1 MKLWQDEL
9 LWRMQ
14 TASNEAILF
23 DVVRDEAQKLGF
35 DHCAYGLQLPLSV
48 TAPKTVMLNSYPASW
63 QKRYMEENYLAID
76 PSVLHGS
83 RSVMPLV
90 WTDNLFSEARNFWED
105 ARAHGLRFGWAQSGT
120 NMQGIRGML
129 TLARCAESLSETELQ
144 KNGYRMVWLTQVV
157 HQCMSTLIAANML
170 PDAMIQLSSREKDV
184 LRWTA
189 DGKTAG
195 EIATIINITERTVNF
210 HISNA
215 MEKLNC
221 INKTAATVKAAL
233 LGLLY

>member
-14 TASNEAILF
+14 TASNEVILF
-23 DVVRDEAQKLGF
+23 DVVLDEAQKLGF

-48 TAPKTVMLNSYPASW
+48 TAPKTVMLNSYSTSW

-90 WTDNLFSEARNFWED
+90 WTDNLFREARNFWED
-105 ARAHGLRFGWAQSGT
+105 ARAHDLRFGWAQSAT
-120 NMQGIRGML
+120 NIQGIRGML
-129 TLARCAESLSETELQ
+129 TLARCAESLSETELK
-144 KNGYRMVWLTQVV
+144 KNAYRMVWLTQAV
-157 HQCMSTLIAANML
+157 HQCMSTLISAKML
-170 PDAMIQLSSREKDV
+170 PHAMIQLSSRERDV

-233 LGLLY
+233 IGLLY

>member
-1 MKLWQDEL
+1 
-9 LWRMQ
+9 
-14 TASNEAILF
+14 
-23 DVVRDEAQKLGF
+23 
-35 DHCAYGLQLPLSV
+35 
-48 TAPKTVMLNSYPASW
+48 
-63 QKRYMEENYLAID
+63 
-76 PSVLHGS
+76 
-83 RSVMPLV
+83 
-90 WTDNLFSEARNFWED
+90 
-105 ARAHGLRFGWAQSGT
+105 
-120 NMQGIRGML
+120 
-129 TLARCAESLSETELQ
+129 
-144 KNGYRMVWLTQVV
+144 MVWLTQVV

>member
-1 MKLWQDEL
+1 
-9 LWRMQ
+9 MQ
-14 TASNEAILF
+14 TAPDEETLF
-23 DVVRDEAQKLGF
+23 NVVRDEAHKLGF
-35 DHCAYGLQLPLSV
+35 DHCAYGLRLPLNVS
-48 TAPKTVMLNSYPASW
+48 APKVVMLNSYSSDW
-63 QKRYMEENYLAID
+63 NKRYVDEGYLEID

-105 ARAHGLRFGWAQSGT
+105 ARSHGLRFGWAQSTT

-129 TLARCAESLSETELQ
+129 TLARCAESISEAELR
-144 KNGYRMVWLTQVV
+144 KNGCQMAWLTQFV
-157 HQCMSTLIAANML
+157 HHFMSKLISTKML
-170 PDAMIQLSSREKDV
+170 PEAMIKLSSREKDV

-195 EIATIINITERTVNF
+195 EIALIICITERTVNF

-215 MEKLNC
+215 MEKLKC
-221 INKTAATVKAAL
+221 SNKTAATVKAAL

>member
-1 MKLWQDEL
+1 MKPWQDEL
-9 LWRMQ
+9 LCQLR
-14 TASNEAILF
+14 TVSSEKTLF
-23 DVVRDEAQKLGF
+23 DAVQDEAQKLGF
-35 DHCAYGLQLPLSV
+35 DHWAYGLRLPLNV
-48 TAPKTVMLNSYPASW
+48 TAPKTVMLNNYPPSW
-63 QKRYMEENYLAID
+63 QKRYVEENYLAID
-76 PSVLHGS
+76 PTVRHGS

-90 WTDNLFSEARNFWED
+90 WTENLFREAPNFWED
-105 ARAHGLRFGWAQSGT
+105 ARTHGLRFGWAQSST

-129 TLARCAESLSETELQ
+129 TLARSAESLSETELK

-157 HQCMSTLIAANML
+157 HQCMSDLISAKML
-170 PDAMIQLSSREKDV
+170 PEAMIQLTSREKDV

-189 DGKTAG
+189 EGKTAW
-195 EIATIINITERTVNF
+195 EIGTIVNITERTVNF
-210 HISNA
+210 HIANA

>member
-1 MKLWQDEL
+1 
-9 LWRMQ
+9 MQ
-14 TASNEAILF
+14 TASDEETLF
-23 DVVRDEAQKLGF
+23 NVVRDEAQKLGF
-35 DHCAYGLQLPLSV
+35 DHCAYGLRLPLNV
-48 TAPKTVMLNSYPASW
+48 TAPKVVMLNSYSADW
-63 QKRYMEENYLAID
+63 QKRYVDEGYLAID

-90 WTDNLFSEARNFWED
+90 WTDDLFSEARNFWED
-105 ARAHGLRFGWAQSGT
+105 ARSHGLRFGWAQSTT

-129 TLARCAESLSETELQ
+129 TLARSTESISEIELR
-144 KNGYRMVWLTQVV
+144 KNGCRMMWLTQVV
-157 HQCMSTLIAANML
+157 HHSMSKLISTKML
-170 PDAMIQLSSREKDV
+170 PEAMIKLSSREKDV

-195 EIATIINITERTVNF
+195 EIAVIIKITERTVNF